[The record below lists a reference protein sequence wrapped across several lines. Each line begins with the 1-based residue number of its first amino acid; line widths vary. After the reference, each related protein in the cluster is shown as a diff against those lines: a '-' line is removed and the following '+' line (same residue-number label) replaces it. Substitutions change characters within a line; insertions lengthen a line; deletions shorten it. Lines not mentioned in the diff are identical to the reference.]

1 MEKCLVHKFYR
12 FFVLLLSWVLLAG
25 IASADPITLHP
36 KNAEPVTG
44 EVFDKGE
51 TGVRLKLEDDTYMPK
66 PIPWGQL
73 SQDDL
78 KALQAQFAQ
87 DPKVLAL
94 IDPFI
99 AIPVADKLQKTDIG
113 TTNAVPRLDRPP
125 ARSVFAALGGSSAGV
140 LMLLLIYAGN
150 LYAAY
155 EISVFRAQPPALVCG
170 LAAVVPVLG
179 PVIFLA
185 LPRREPRSVSDVFEV
200 PDENLEAAIATEQA
214 APAAAPVGRGAGA
227 PRHPTTQSVATAA
240 ADVPAA
246 KIFARG
252 QFTFN
257 RRFFETQMP
266 GFFAVVRPNADKD
279 TLLIFKAARGTFT
292 AERISRITPNEA
304 YITVRKGHASEEIIV
319 PFNEIQEV
327 QLRHKDA

>member
-12 FFVLLLSWVLLAG
+12 ISVLLLSWVFLAG

-36 KNAEPVTG
+36 KGAEPVTG
-44 EVFDKGE
+44 EVFDTGE
-51 TGVRLKLEDDTYMPK
+51 TGVRLKLTDDTYMPK

-87 DPKVLAL
+87 NEKVLHF
-94 IDPFI
+94 IEPFI
-99 AIPVADKLQKTDIG
+99 AIPVAEKLQKTDIG
-113 TTNAVPRLDRPP
+113 TTNAVPRLERPP
-125 ARSVFAALGGSSAGV
+125 ARPVFAALGGSSAGV
-140 LMLLLIYAGN
+140 LMLLLLYAGN

-155 EISVFRAQPPALVCG
+155 EISIFRAQPAALVCG
-170 LAAVVPVLG
+170 IAAVVPVLG
-179 PVIFLA
+179 PVIFLV
-185 LPRREPRSVSDVFEV
+185 LPRREPRSVSDVYEV

-214 APAAAPVGRGAGA
+214 APAAAPAARAFGA
-227 PRHPTTQSVATAA
+227 PRHPTTQSVATA

-279 TLLIFKAARGTFT
+279 TLLIFKSARGNFT

-319 PFNEIQEV
+319 PFNDIQEV
-327 QLRHKDA
+327 QLRPKDA